1 MNPIR
6 TSLTHD
12 HRELDALLQRL
23 SEDAMAPERA
33 APLQATWGQFET
45 RLTTHMEAEERELLP
60 LVEAAPL
67 EVTHTLVEH
76 AQIRQLVAE
85 LGIAIDL
92 HAARQPAIEG
102 LIKLLRAH
110 ALREDHVLYEFAGSK
125 APSAVYDKI
134 SSVLRA
140 ARSAIVGSGAALSDS
155 HGSTGGNERTSCG
168 HG

>member
-1 MNPIR
+1 
-6 TSLTHD
+6 
-12 HRELDALLQRL
+12 
-23 SEDAMAPERA
+23 MAPESA

-45 RLTTHMEAEERELLP
+45 RLTSHMEAEERELLP
-60 LVEAAPL
+60 LVEAAHPL
-67 EVTHTLVEH
+67 EVARTLAEH

-140 ARSAIVGSGAALSDS
+140 ARSAIVGSGAAVSDA
-155 HGSTGGNERTSCG
+155 HGSTGE
-168 HG
+168 